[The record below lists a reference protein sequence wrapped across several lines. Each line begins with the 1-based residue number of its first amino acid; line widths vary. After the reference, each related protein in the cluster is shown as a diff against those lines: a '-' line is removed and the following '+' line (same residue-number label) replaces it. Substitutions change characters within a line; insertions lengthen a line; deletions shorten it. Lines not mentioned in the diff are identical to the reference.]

1 MAEFERLPADWLPY
15 EEALAQVLAAAVPT
29 GTETVSQAEALGR
42 SVAAP
47 VVARATLPAWP
58 NSAMDGYAVRSAEVT
73 AQAEAGDA
81 PLRLPVAGR
90 AYPGDE
96 PLRDVPAGAAVRI
109 MTGGPLPQGFDTV
122 IRVEHTDGETAG
134 NGGKAGGN
142 DGKTGGGN
150 GKAGG
155 NREPSSDESSGAF
168 VAIHELGDLGR
179 HVRRAGEDMAAGD
192 ETVPVGTRVHSGS
205 LPVLAASG
213 CVAVPVFRRPRV
225 GVLSSGDELAGL
237 DRFDMVEAGRAVPDT
252 NRGMIGAAVREVGGD
267 PVDLGVAPDD
277 PAELRR
283 KLTEVEGLDVLV
295 ATGGASMGERDLL
308 KRVMLEHDFR
318 LEFWRVRIRP
328 GSPVAF
334 GRLSA
339 AGRQVPVFSLPG
351 NPASAF
357 VTFHVLVAPYLRAAL
372 GSPRPAGLRAT
383 ARTNDD
389 LTSTSKLTHFYRVRL
404 SPDDRCSLSGPQGSG
419 LVRSLR
425 DADGL
430 AVVPAGV
437 ARVSRGEEVS
447 VVLLPGAR

>member
-15 EEALAQVLAAAVPT
+15 EEALARVLAVAVPT
-29 GTETVSQAEALGR
+29 GTETVSQAEAVGR

-73 AQAEAGDA
+73 ARAEARDA

-90 AYPGDE
+90 AYPGDA

-122 IRVEHTDGETAG
+122 IRVEHTDGE
-134 NGGKAGGN
+134 AGGR
-142 DGKTGGGN
+142 DGADG
-150 GKAGG
+150 
-155 NREPSSDESSGAF
+155 SSGAF
-168 VAIHELGDLGR
+168 VVIHEFGDLGR
-179 HVRRAGEDMAAGD
+179 HVRPAGEDMATGD

-205 LPVLAASG
+205 VPVLAASG

-225 GVLSSGDELAGL
+225 GVLSSGDELAGP

-339 AGRQVPVFSLPG
+339 GGRRVPVFSLPG

-383 ARTNDD
+383 ARTDDD
-389 LTSTSKLTHFYRVRL
+389 LTSTGNLTHFYRVRL

-419 LVRSLR
+419 LVRALR
-425 DADGL
+425 DVDGL

-437 ARVSRGEEVS
+437 TRVSRGQEVS